1 MGNPRLKSF
10 RTWLLVFT
18 LAMIAIL
25 VVSVW
30 HEVQGV
36 IEHLA
41 HANYWVLALLIP
53 VQCISYLST
62 GESMFSYLRSRGQLK
77 GVRTTSAMRMSL
89 EFNFLNHIVPSG
101 GAAGLSFLSW
111 KLGFFRVSPGDSI
124 MAQLVRFVASF
135 ASYILLLLVVITWKA
150 FSDTLAAPELVIS
163 AALTLIAGAAIALI
177 TLTIRNEKL
186 VLGLIDR
193 AVHRTN
199 ALFRRVPLIRKNV
212 LKIDQAHR
220 FAHDIGGAYTELR
233 ANPKALI
240 LPFAWS
246 LIFNLADVAL
256 FYITFSSIGVEVNF
270 GTLLIAY
277 GISTICSIIVI
288 TPGGTGLYELL
299 MVSILT
305 LGGVTAADAIAG
317 TIITRAIL
325 LLGTIV
331 FGYAFYHHTILKLGK
346 NTHHENILTAVI
358 QRTPPTKPSR
368 PTPPAAP

>member
-1 MGNPRLKSF
+1 M
-10 RTWLLVFT
+10 LVFT
-18 LAMIAIL
+18 LVMVVIL
-25 VVSVW
+25 VVSAW

-36 IEHLA
+36 AEYLA
-41 HANYWVLALLIP
+41 HANYWILALLIP

-111 KLGFFRVSPGDSI
+111 KLGFFKVSPGDSI
-124 MAQLVRFVASF
+124 LAQLVRFVASF
-135 ASYILLLLVVITWKA
+135 SSYILLLLVVITWKV
-150 FSDTLAAPELVIS
+150 FSDTLAPSELTIS
-163 AALTLIAGAAIALI
+163 VALTLISGAAITLI

-186 VLGLIDR
+186 VLAVTDR
-193 AVHRTN
+193 AVRGIN
-199 ALFRRVPLIRKNV
+199 ALFRRIPRVRKNV
-212 LKIDQAHR
+212 LKVDQAHR
-220 FAHDIGGAYTELR
+220 FARDMGGAYVELR

-256 FYITFSSIGVEVNF
+256 FYITFCSIGAEVNF

-299 MVSILT
+299 MVAILT
-305 LGGVTAADAIAG
+305 LGGVTAAEAIAG

-325 LLGTIV
+325 LLGTV
-331 FGYAFYHHTILKLGK
+331 LFGYAFYHHTILKFGK
-346 NTHHENILTAVI
+346 NTHHENISTAVI
-358 QRTPPTKPSR
+358 QTKPSR
-368 PTPPAAP
+368 ATPPPPTRPE